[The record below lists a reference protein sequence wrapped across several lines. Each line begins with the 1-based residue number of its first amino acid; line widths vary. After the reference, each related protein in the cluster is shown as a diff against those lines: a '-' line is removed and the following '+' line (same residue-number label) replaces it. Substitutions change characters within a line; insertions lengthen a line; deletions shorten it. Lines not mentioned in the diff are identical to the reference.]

1 MKKFALLAIV
11 ALSFSVISCKEETKV
26 ETTETEVT
34 VDSLNAEVDTI
45 ITEVPET
52 AADSV
57 ENVTVDSA
65 ATTTEE
71 VK

>member
-1 MKKFALLAIV
+1 MKKFALLAIA
-11 ALSFSVISCKEETKV
+11 ALSFSIISCKEETKV

-34 VDSLNAEVDTI
+34 VDSLNAEVDTV

>member
-1 MKKFALLAIV
+1 MKKFALLAIA

-34 VDSLNAEVDTI
+34 VDSLNAEVDTV